1 MARKLEDSAAQMA
14 ALGHPVR
21 LGILRAV
28 VKGPKEG
35 TPAGDLQ
42 ARLDIP
48 ASTLSHHLATLSGA
62 GLVISE
68 RQGTFLLYRAEYR
81 ALRALTDF
89 LWEDCCQG
97 GGCC

>member
-1 MARKLEDSAAQMA
+1 MARKLEDSAAQLA

-21 LGILRAV
+21 LGVLRAV

-42 ARLDIP
+42 ARLGIP
-48 ASTLSHHLATLSGA
+48 ASTLSHHLATLNGA
-62 GLVISE
+62 GLVTSE
-68 RQGTFLLYRAEYR
+68 RQGTFLLYRAEFK

-97 GGCC
+97 GKCC